1 MIVSIF
7 SIIIGY
13 LLGSILMAY
22 VLGKLLRKIDIR
34 DYGSKN
40 PGAMNAFKVLGPAYG
55 VITMLFDMSKA
66 LLAIF
71 IAYLLKV
78 PTVILF
84 VVGLS
89 AIVGH
94 TFPFYLKFKGG
105 RGAATAYGILVWLT
119 VIITKDYLTIQAAI
133 PFAFFFFFVLACYW
147 VTKSINFTAIWGLP
161 AFTGMIFYQAGFNPY
176 SIFIALICVILLI
189 ASVVTIRINGGIKAD
204 LEAHGRKVVKIKLVR
219 KIVRLG
225 AIVIPILYLT
235 TNRKVSGY
243 FTGIIL
249 LIFIIFEITRRIKPD
264 LHKVRMFRI
273 LLKSDEPTRLL
284 SGYTF
289 YLIASFLVIIFFP
302 EGIGGLS
309 LIFLTLGDLVAELVG
324 LNFKR
329 VRTFPGKSL
338 EGSLGC
344 FSICLLSGFI
354 VMIFFDVS
362 LLQVLIGS
370 IVATFVESI
379 PKIEDNLFIAPV
391 SALAMWILR

>member
-1 MIVSIF
+1 MIRSIF

-22 VLGKLLRKIDIR
+22 VLGKILRKIDIR

-55 VITMLFDMSKA
+55 VITMLFDMSKGV
-66 LLAIF
+66 LAIF

-78 PTVILF
+78 PTFILF
-84 VVGLS
+84 MVGLF
-89 AIVGH
+89 AIAGH
-94 TFPFYLKFKGG
+94 TFPFYLNFKGG
-105 RGAATAYGILVWLT
+105 RGAATAYGILIWLN
-119 VIITKDYLTIQAAI
+119 VIIIKDYLTIQASI
-133 PFAFFFFFVLACYW
+133 PFALFFFFVLACYW
-147 VTKSINFTAIWGLP
+147 VTRSINFTAIWGLP
-161 AFTGMIFYQAGFNPY
+161 VFVGMIFYHAGFNPY
-176 SIFIALICVILLI
+176 SIFLALICVILLI
-189 ASVVTIRINGGIKAD
+189 ASIVTIRINGGIKSD
-204 LEAHGRKVVKIKLVR
+204 LESHGRNVVKIKLVR

-235 TNRKVSGY
+235 TSRKVAGWV
-243 FTGIIL
+243 TGVIL
-249 LIFIIFEITRRIKPD
+249 LIFIIFEIIRRIKPE
-264 LHKVRMFRI
+264 LHKVRMFKI
-273 LLKSDEPTRLL
+273 LLKSDEPARLL

-289 YLIASFLVIIFFP
+289 FIISSFIVIMLFS

-324 LNFKR
+324 LNFGR
-329 VRTFPGKSL
+329 FRTFPGKSL

-354 VMIFFDVS
+354 VMIFLDVS

-379 PKIEDNLFIAPV
+379 PKIEDNLFIAPI
-391 SALAMWILR
+391 SALAMRIIR